1 MGEIYTYI
9 KKLLALL
16 VTLFAGFYLHRFLEY
31 YFLVPLLLLTF
42 SALVFQITN
51 KKPPHLFDFK
61 RTDQYYDKG
70 GLRDLLKLFITVFG
84 VAYDIIIWAF
94 WGVFLLFEVFT
105 DILRLLKIIS
115 FWIVYAVLWLLKL
128 FVPPIVIIFRLL
140 IHYGVKWIW
149 WIYQLAFKN
158 MAPSVNRNY
167 YFLALRGT
175 IPAIFIAFVFY
186 YFSLIIDLHG
196 LAIVGLVLSVL
207 PLAWSFGEIAS
218 VRSKNLQNE
227 GFITIRN
234 NFQNGIES
242 VRSLLFYITFFVIL
256 FVVQLALNLTGWIP
270 GSGISLLGVVI
281 NLNTFIS
288 ILLILLLLIILFGIL
303 MIPTYRLYNYFREN
317 TLSGSISF
325 FSSVIK
331 KGIQYI
337 LVLVPSAFFGILL
350 LIIPTVLLVASFW
363 LTYSLKNEVLDIRL
377 NQLQEQ
383 QLEVDDELQA
393 YEFGKNIE
401 QIRYLKNLPHNLFQE
416 MFNRNNLS
424 YKINNKNDD
433 IRKEEEKLLRLEE
446 RTNNRLKALDDQI
459 AISESSANTEDAAS
473 LKEQKLL
480 VNRTFNN
487 QKADIETVISE
498 YKIDLKYLQ
507 RKSQQIPVIFFLAGI
522 WISLFGGMVL
532 SFIIAYFGNVFYE
545 LYLFRNDGTPGYFK
559 TIILHEKEQDGN
571 QPLLGFS
578 LLILVIIIIYFLFS
592 YGFAFHLTGI

>member
-16 VTLFAGFYLHRFLEY
+16 VTVFAGFYLHQFLEY

-42 SALVFQITN
+42 SVLVFQITG

-61 RTDQYYDKG
+61 RIDHYYEKG
-70 GLRDLLKLFITVFG
+70 GLRDLLKLFITAFG
-84 VAYDIIIWAF
+84 VVYDIIIWTF

-115 FWIVYAVLWLLKL
+115 FWIIYAILWFLRL
-128 FVPPIVIIFRLL
+128 FVPPVVIIFRLI
-140 IHYGVKWIW
+140 IHYGIKWIW

-158 MAPSVNRNY
+158 MSPSVNRNY
-167 YFLALRGT
+167 YFLAVRGT

-227 GFITIRN
+227 GFTTIRT

-256 FVVQLALNLTGWIP
+256 FVVQLALNLTGWMP
-270 GSGISLLGVVI
+270 GAGISLLGVAV

-288 ILLILLLLIILFGIL
+288 FLLILLTLIILFGIL

-317 TLSGSISF
+317 TLSGTVTF
-325 FSSVIK
+325 LSSVLK

-337 LVLVPSAFFGILL
+337 LVLIPSTLFGSIL
-350 LIIPTVLLVASFW
+350 LIIPSVLLVTSLW
-363 LTYSLKNEVLDIRL
+363 LTFTLKNEVLDIRL
-377 NQLQEQ
+377 NQMQEQ
-383 QLEVDDELQA
+383 QLEVNDELQA
-393 YEFGKNIE
+393 YELNKNIE
-401 QIRYLKNLPHNLFQE
+401 QLKYLKILPHNLFQK
-416 MFNRNNLS
+416 MFNRNNLN
-424 YKINNKNDD
+424 YKENYTEDN
-433 IRKEEEKLLRLEE
+433 IRKEEEKLLRLEN
-446 RTNNRLKALDDQI
+446 RTKARLKTLDDQI
-459 AISESSANTEDAAS
+459 TLSESPANKGDIAS

-480 VNRTFNN
+480 VSRTFSN
-487 QKADIETVISE
+487 QKADIEMVISK
-498 YKIDLKYLQ
+498 YKIDLKYLH
-507 RKSQQIPVIFFLAGI
+507 RNSQQIPILFFLAGI
-522 WISLFGGMVL
+522 WISLFGGLVL
-532 SFIIAYFGNVFYE
+532 SFVTAFLGNVFYE
-545 LYLFRNDGTPGYFK
+545 LYLFRNDGTPSYFE
-559 TIILHEKEQDGN
+559 TIILHENEKDN
-571 QPLLGFS
+571 KQPLLGFS
-578 LLILVIIIIYFLFS
+578 LLIIIITIIYLLYRF
-592 YGFAFHLTGI
+592 GFPYQLTGI